1 MEEIYCA
8 GLIHDVGKLGIDNQI
23 INKNGKLSNEEYE
36 EIKKHP
42 LMGYEILKNISI
54 RGNFAYGAKWHHE
67 RMDGQGYPDG
77 ISGDEIPLIA
87 RIIAVA
93 DAYDAMTSR
102 RAYRDI
108 MSQDK
113 VREQIEQGMGS
124 QFDEKIAEI
133 MLTLI
138 DQDVNYT
145 MKQC

>member
-1 MEEIYCA
+1 
-8 GLIHDVGKLGIDNQI
+8 
-23 INKNGKLSNEEYE
+23 
-36 EIKKHP
+36 
-42 LMGYEILKNISI
+42 
-54 RGNFAYGAKWHHE
+54 
-67 RMDGQGYPDG
+67 
-77 ISGDEIPLIA
+77 
-87 RIIAVA
+87 
-93 DAYDAMTSR
+93 
-102 RAYRDI
+102 